1 MAIEGAIVG
10 RITDWRAKLPTMK
23 VDGEVL
29 PEAQSLLNYIIPPI
43 VNRLRQR
50 WKLAIR

>member
-10 RITDWRAKLPTMK
+10 RITDWRAKLPTMR
-23 VDGEVL
+23 VGGEIL
-29 PEAQSLLNYIIPPI
+29 PEAQSLLNYLIPPI
-43 VNRLRQR
+43 GNCLTQR